1 MQLVLAEVQLAAGLT
16 AMADASLASALELFE
31 LKGNLAGAAAAE
43 RRFADRPARSPACT
57 VPT

>member
-16 AMADASLASALELFE
+16 AQADASLASALGLFE

-43 RRFADRPARSPACT
+43 RRFADRTSRN
-57 VPT
+57 